1 LKHLEADKE
10 GASHEHNLYRGF
22 VSFLYFLVQIRDCF
36 GVLSDSEGFGSPFQA
51 FGRLIKYRFRQR
63 SQRHNGMPNR
73 AFFLCNL
80 QDIMSPETRI
90 EEAAEINGDLCTEEV
105 ECSDFSTG
113 MTRGWRDVV
122 EGQDVGLPEDDF

>member
-1 LKHLEADKE
+1 
-10 GASHEHNLYRGF
+10 
-22 VSFLYFLVQIRDCF
+22 
-36 GVLSDSEGFGSPFQA
+36 
-51 FGRLIKYRFRQR
+51 
-63 SQRHNGMPNR
+63 MPNR
-73 AFFLCNL
+73 VFSLCNL